1 MAIRDENEM
10 IIESRPSALDIH
22 ELTLRESFDR
32 AWRESHEVNKGPY
45 IPPEPIEIPRVEI
58 DFSMNEQCELDLKL
72 KLQRRYFQAI
82 KDSQEA
88 MRSVYEKIQ
97 SKLEDEIDEI
107 DEMAISM
114 ELQTNSYAYF
124 SRLDRDGW
132 GYDPVEIG
140 KVIADLPEGQRVIR
154 TERAV
159 RAPHR
164 LSLIVADKSQAELEE
179 IAKEKLMKARE
190 NEINLLKS
198 RLAKLISDHQAL
210 AKEYRQELAQIIS
223 FNDFLSVPREFSKAI

>member
-45 IPPEPIEIPRVEI
+45 IPPEPFEIPRVEI
-58 DFSMNEQCELDLKL
+58 DFSMNEECELDLKL

-97 SKLEDEIDEI
+97 SKLENEI

-114 ELQTNSYAYF
+114 ELQTNTYDYYT
-124 SRLDRDGW
+124 RLDRDGW

-140 KVIADLPEGQRVIR
+140 KVIADLPEGQRVVR

-198 RLAKLISDHQAL
+198 RLAKLISDHQKI
-210 AKEYRQELAQIIS
+210 AKEYKQELAQISS
-223 FNDFLSVPREFSKAI
+223 FNDFLSVPREFSKTI

>member
-1 MAIRDENEM
+1 MSIRDEHEM
-10 IIESRPSALDIH
+10 LIEHKPSALDIH

-32 AWRESHEVNKGPY
+32 AWRESHEVKRSPY
-45 IPPEPIEIPRVEI
+45 IPPEPFEIPRVEI
-58 DFSMNEQCELDLKL
+58 DFSMNEKCELDLKL

-97 SKLEDEIDEI
+97 SKLEDEIDE
-107 DEMAISM
+107 MAILM

-140 KVIADLPEGQRVIR
+140 KVIADLPEGQRVVR

-198 RLAKLISDHQAL
+198 RLAKLISDHQTL

-223 FNDFLSVPREFSKAI
+223 FNDYLSVPREFSKAV

>member
-1 MAIRDENEM
+1 MSIRNEHEM
-10 IIESRPSALDIH
+10 LIEHKPSALDIH

-32 AWRESHEVNKGPY
+32 AWRESHEVKRSPY
-45 IPPEPIEIPRVEI
+45 IPPEPLEIPRVEI
-58 DFSMNEQCELDLKL
+58 DFSMNEECELDLKL

-97 SKLEDEIDEI
+97 SKLEDEIDE
-107 DEMAISM
+107 MAILM
-114 ELQTNSYAYF
+114 ELQTNPYAYF

-140 KVIADLPEGQRVIR
+140 KVIADLPEGQRVVR

-198 RLAKLISDHQAL
+198 RLAKLISDHQKI
-210 AKEYRQELAQIIS
+210 AKEYKQELAQISS
-223 FNDFLSVPREFSKAI
+223 FNDFLSVPREFSKTI

>member
-1 MAIRDENEM
+1 MSIRDKNEM
-10 IIESRPSALDIH
+10 LVENKPSALDIYQ
-22 ELTLRESFDR
+22 LTLRESFDK
-32 AWRESHEVNKGPY
+32 AWRESHEVKEGTY
-45 IPPEPIEIPRVEI
+45 IPPEPLEIPVPEV
-58 DFSMNEQCELDLKL
+58 DFSMNKRCELDEKL
-72 KLQRRYFQAI
+72 GLQRRYFEYL

-88 MRSVYEKIQ
+88 MSSVYEEIQ
-97 SKLEDEIDEI
+97 SKLEDEIDE
-107 DEMAISM
+107 MAILM
-114 ELQTNSYAYF
+114 ELQINPSAYF

-140 KVIADLPEGQRVIR
+140 KVIAGLPEGQRVVR
-154 TERAV
+154 TERAI

-210 AKEYRQELAQIIS
+210 AKEYKQELAQIIS
-223 FNDFLSVPREFSKAI
+223 FNDFLSVPREFSKAV

>member
-1 MAIRDENEM
+1 MIRNEHEM
-10 IIESRPSALDIH
+10 LIEHRPSALDIH

-45 IPPEPIEIPRVEI
+45 IPPEPLEIPRVEI
-58 DFSMNEQCELDLKL
+58 DFSMNERCELDLKL

-97 SKLEDEIDEI
+97 SKLEDEIDE
-107 DEMAISM
+107 MVISM

-140 KVIADLPEGQRVIR
+140 KVIADLPEGQRVVR

-198 RLAKLISDHQAL
+198 RLA
-210 AKEYRQELAQIIS
+210 
-223 FNDFLSVPREFSKAI
+223 

>member
-1 MAIRDENEM
+1 MSIRNEHEM
-10 IIESRPSALDIH
+10 IVENRPSALDIH

-58 DFSMNEQCELDLKL
+58 DFSMNEECELDLKL
-72 KLQRRYFQAI
+72 KLQRKYF
-82 KDSQEA
+82 KDLRDSQEA

-97 SKLEDEIDEI
+97 SKLEDEIDE
-107 DEMAISM
+107 MAILM
-114 ELQTNSYAYF
+114 ELQTNTYDYYT
-124 SRLDRDGW
+124 RLDRDGW
-132 GYDPVEIG
+132 GYDHSEIG
-140 KVIADLPEGQRVIR
+140 KVIADLPEGQRLIR

-198 RLAKLISDHQAL
+198 RLAKLISDHQKI
-210 AKEYRQELAQIIS
+210 AKEYKQELAQISS
-223 FNDFLSVPREFSKAI
+223 FNDFLSVPREFSKTV

>member
-1 MAIRDENEM
+1 MSIRNEHEM
-10 IIESRPSALDIH
+10 IVENRPSALDIH

-32 AWRESHEVNKGPY
+32 AWRESHEVKRSPY
-45 IPPEPIEIPRVEI
+45 IPPEPFEIPRVEI
-58 DFSMNEQCELDLKL
+58 DFSMNDECELDLKL
-72 KLQRRYFQAI
+72 KLQRKYF
-82 KDSQEA
+82 KDLRDSQKA
-88 MRSVYEKIQ
+88 MNRVYEKLQ
-97 SKLEDEIDEI
+97 SKLENEI
-107 DEMAISM
+107 DEMAILM
-114 ELQTNSYAYF
+114 ELQTNTYDYYT
-124 SRLDRDGW
+124 RLDRDGW

-154 TERAV
+154 TERAI

-223 FNDFLSVPREFSKAI
+223 FNDFLSVPREFSKAV

>member
-1 MAIRDENEM
+1 MSIRDEHEM
-10 IIESRPSALDIH
+10 IIENKPSALDIH
-22 ELTLRESFDR
+22 ELSLRESFDR
-32 AWRESHEVNKGPY
+32 AWRESHEVKRSPY
-45 IPPEPIEIPRVEI
+45 IPPEPFEIPRVEI
-58 DFSMNEQCELDLKL
+58 DFSMNEECELDLKL
-72 KLQRRYFQAI
+72 KLQRKYF
-82 KDSQEA
+82 KDLRDSQKA
-88 MRSVYEKIQ
+88 MNRVYEKLQ
-97 SKLEDEIDEI
+97 SKLENEV
-107 DEMAISM
+107 DEMAILM
-114 ELQTNSYAYF
+114 ELQTNTYDYYT
-124 SRLDRDGW
+124 RLDRDGW
-132 GYDPVEIG
+132 GYDHSEIG
-140 KVIADLPEGQRVIR
+140 KVIADLPEGQRLIR

-223 FNDFLSVPREFSKAI
+223 FNDFLSVPREFSKAV

>member
-1 MAIRDENEM
+1 MV
-10 IIESRPSALDIH
+10 ALG
-22 ELTLRESFDR
+22 LTIQALRESFDR
-32 AWRESHEVNKGPY
+32 AWRESHEVKRSPY
-45 IPPEPIEIPRVEI
+45 IPPEPLEIPRVEI
-58 DFSMNEQCELDLKL
+58 DFSMNEECELDLKL

-97 SKLEDEIDEI
+97 SKLEDEIDE
-107 DEMAISM
+107 MAILM
-114 ELQTNSYAYF
+114 ELQTNPYAYF

-140 KVIADLPEGQRVIR
+140 KVIADLPEGQRVVR

-198 RLAKLISDHQAL
+198 RLAKLISDHQKI
-210 AKEYRQELAQIIS
+210 AKEYKQELAQISS
-223 FNDFLSVPREFSKAI
+223 FNDFLSVPREFSKTI

>member
-1 MAIRDENEM
+1 MAIRDEHEM
-10 IIESRPSALDIH
+10 IIENKPSALDIH
-22 ELTLRESFDR
+22 ELSLRESFDR

-58 DFSMNEQCELDLKL
+58 DFSMNEECELDLKL
-72 KLQRRYFQAI
+72 KLQRKYFQAI

-97 SKLEDEIDEI
+97 SKLEDEIDE
-107 DEMAISM
+107 MAILM
-114 ELQTNSYAYF
+114 ELQTNSCAYF

-223 FNDFLSVPREFSKAI
+223 FNDFLSVSREFSKAV

>member
-1 MAIRDENEM
+1 MSICNEHEM
-10 IIESRPSALDIH
+10 LIEHKPSALDIH

-32 AWRESHEVNKGPY
+32 AWRESHEVKRSPY
-45 IPPEPIEIPRVEI
+45 IPPEPLEIPRVEI
-58 DFSMNEQCELDLKL
+58 DFSMNEECELDLKL

-97 SKLEDEIDEI
+97 SKLEDEIDE
-107 DEMAISM
+107 MAILM
-114 ELQTNSYAYF
+114 ELQTNPYAYF

-140 KVIADLPEGQRVIR
+140 KVIADLPEGQRVVR

-198 RLAKLISDHQAL
+198 RLAKLISDHQKI
-210 AKEYRQELAQIIS
+210 AKEYKQELAQISS
-223 FNDFLSVPREFSKAI
+223 FNDFLSVPREFSKTI

>member
-1 MAIRDENEM
+1 MIRDEHEM
-10 IIESRPSALDIH
+10 IIENKPSALDIH
-22 ELTLRESFDR
+22 ELSLRESFDR
-32 AWRESHEVNKGPY
+32 AWRESHEVKRSPY
-45 IPPEPIEIPRVEI
+45 IPPEPLEIPRVEI
-58 DFSMNEQCELDLKL
+58 DFSMNEECELDLKL

-97 SKLEDEIDEI
+97 SKLEDEIDE
-107 DEMAISM
+107 MAILM

-140 KVIADLPEGQRVIR
+140 KVIADLPEGQKVVR

-198 RLAKLISDHQAL
+198 RLAKLISDHQKI
-210 AKEYRQELAQIIS
+210 AKEYKQELAQISS
-223 FNDFLSVPREFSKAI
+223 FNDFLSVPREFSKTI

>member
-1 MAIRDENEM
+1 MSIRNEHEM
-10 IIESRPSALDIH
+10 LIEHKPSALDIH

-32 AWRESHEVNKGPY
+32 AWRESHEVKRSPY
-45 IPPEPIEIPRVEI
+45 IPPEPLEIPRVEI
-58 DFSMNEQCELDLKL
+58 DFSMNEECELDLKL

-97 SKLEDEIDEI
+97 SKLEDEIDE
-107 DEMAISM
+107 MAILM
-114 ELQTNSYAYF
+114 ELQTNPYAYF

-140 KVIADLPEGQRVIR
+140 KVIADLPEGQKVVR

-198 RLAKLISDHQAL
+198 RLAKLISDHQKI
-210 AKEYRQELAQIIS
+210 AKEYKQELAQISS
-223 FNDFLSVPREFSKAI
+223 FNDFLSVPREFSKTI

>member
-1 MAIRDENEM
+1 MSIRNEHEM
-10 IIESRPSALDIH
+10 IVENRPSALDIH

-58 DFSMNEQCELDLKL
+58 DFSMNEECELDLKL
-72 KLQRRYFQAI
+72 KLQRKYF
-82 KDSQEA
+82 KDLRDSQEA

-97 SKLEDEIDEI
+97 SKLENEI
-107 DEMAISM
+107 DEMAILM
-114 ELQTNSYAYF
+114 ELQTNTYDYYT
-124 SRLDRDGW
+124 RLDRDGW

-198 RLAKLISDHQAL
+198 RLAKLISDHQKI
-210 AKEYRQELAQIIS
+210 AKEYKQELAQISS
-223 FNDFLSVPREFSKAI
+223 FNDFLSVPREFSKTI

>member
-1 MAIRDENEM
+1 MIRDEHEM
-10 IIESRPSALDIH
+10 IIENKPSALDIH
-22 ELTLRESFDR
+22 ELSLRESFDR
-32 AWRESHEVNKGPY
+32 AWRESHEVKRSPY
-45 IPPEPIEIPRVEI
+45 IPPEPLEIPRVEI
-58 DFSMNEQCELDLKL
+58 DFSMNEECELDLKL

-97 SKLEDEIDEI
+97 SKLENEI

-114 ELQTNSYAYF
+114 ELQTNTYDYYT
-124 SRLDRDGW
+124 RLDRDGW

-140 KVIADLPEGQRVIR
+140 KVIADLPEGQRVVR

-198 RLAKLISDHQAL
+198 RLAKLISDHQKI
-210 AKEYRQELAQIIS
+210 AKEYKQELAQISS
-223 FNDFLSVPREFSKAI
+223 FNDFLSVPREFSKTI

>member
-45 IPPEPIEIPRVEI
+45 IPPEPFEIPRVEI
-58 DFSMNEQCELDLKL
+58 DFSMNEECELDLKL
-72 KLQRRYFQAI
+72 KLQRKYF
-82 KDSQEA
+82 KDLRNSQEA

-97 SKLEDEIDEI
+97 SKLENEI
-107 DEMAISM
+107 DEMAILM

-140 KVIADLPEGQRVIR
+140 KVIADLPEGQRVVR

-198 RLAKLISDHQAL
+198 RLAKLISDHQKI
-210 AKEYRQELAQIIS
+210 AKEYKQELAQISS
-223 FNDFLSVPREFSKAI
+223 FNDFLSVPREFSKTI

>member
-1 MAIRDENEM
+1 MTIQA
-10 IIESRPSALDIH
+10 
-22 ELTLRESFDR
+22 LRESFDR
-32 AWRESHEVNKGPY
+32 AWRESHEVKRSPY
-45 IPPEPIEIPRVEI
+45 IPPEPLEIPRVEI
-58 DFSMNEQCELDLKL
+58 DFSMNEECELDLKL

-97 SKLEDEIDEI
+97 SKLEDEIDE
-107 DEMAISM
+107 MAILM
-114 ELQTNSYAYF
+114 ELQTNPYAYF

-140 KVIADLPEGQRVIR
+140 KVIADLPEGQRVVR

-198 RLAKLISDHQAL
+198 RLAKLISDHQKI
-210 AKEYRQELAQIIS
+210 AKEYKQELAQISS
-223 FNDFLSVPREFSKAI
+223 FNDFLSVPREFSKTI

>member
-1 MAIRDENEM
+1 MIRDEHEM
-10 IIESRPSALDIH
+10 IIENKPSALDIH
-22 ELTLRESFDR
+22 ELSLRESFDR
-32 AWRESHEVNKGPY
+32 AWRESHEVKRSPY
-45 IPPEPIEIPRVEI
+45 IPPEPLEIPRVEI
-58 DFSMNEQCELDLKL
+58 DFSMNEECELDLKL
-72 KLQRRYFQAI
+72 KLQRRYFQSI

-97 SKLEDEIDEI
+97 SKLEDEIDE
-107 DEMAISM
+107 MAILM

-140 KVIADLPEGQRVIR
+140 KVIADLPEGQRVVR

-198 RLAKLISDHQAL
+198 RLAKLISDHQKI
-210 AKEYRQELAQIIS
+210 AKEYKQELAQISS
-223 FNDFLSVPREFSKAI
+223 FNDFLSVPREFSKTI

>member
-1 MAIRDENEM
+1 MIRDEHEM
-10 IIESRPSALDIH
+10 IIENKPSALDIH
-22 ELTLRESFDR
+22 ELSLRESFDR
-32 AWRESHEVNKGPY
+32 AWRESHEVKRSPY
-45 IPPEPIEIPRVEI
+45 IPPEPLEIPRVEI
-58 DFSMNEQCELDLKL
+58 DFSMNEECELDLKL

-97 SKLEDEIDEI
+97 SKLEDEIDE
-107 DEMAISM
+107 MAILM

-140 KVIADLPEGQRVIR
+140 KVIADLPEGQRVVR

-198 RLAKLISDHQAL
+198 RLAKLISDHQKI
-210 AKEYRQELAQIIS
+210 AKEYKQELAQISS
-223 FNDFLSVPREFSKAI
+223 FNDFLSVPREFSKTI

>member
-1 MAIRDENEM
+1 
-10 IIESRPSALDIH
+10 
-22 ELTLRESFDR
+22 
-32 AWRESHEVNKGPY
+32 
-45 IPPEPIEIPRVEI
+45 
-58 DFSMNEQCELDLKL
+58 
-72 KLQRRYFQAI
+72 
-82 KDSQEA
+82 

-97 SKLEDEIDEI
+97 SKLEDEIDE
-107 DEMAISM
+107 MVISM

-140 KVIADLPEGQRVIR
+140 KVIAA
-154 TERAV
+154 ERAV

-198 RLAKLISDHQAL
+198 RLAKLISEVA
-210 AKEYRQELAQIIS
+210 
-223 FNDFLSVPREFSKAI
+223 

>member
-1 MAIRDENEM
+1 MIRDEHEM
-10 IIESRPSALDIH
+10 IIENKPSALDIH
-22 ELTLRESFDR
+22 ELSLRESFDR
-32 AWRESHEVNKGPY
+32 AWRESHEVKRSPY
-45 IPPEPIEIPRVEI
+45 IPPEPLEIPRVEI
-58 DFSMNEQCELDLKL
+58 DFSMNEECELDLKL

-97 SKLEDEIDEI
+97 SKLENEI

-114 ELQTNSYAYF
+114 ELQTNTYDYYT
-124 SRLDRDGW
+124 RLDRDGW

-140 KVIADLPEGQRVIR
+140 KVIADLPEGQRVVR

-159 RAPHR
+159 RAPYR

-198 RLAKLISDHQAL
+198 RLAKLISDHQKI
-210 AKEYRQELAQIIS
+210 AKEYKQELAQISS
-223 FNDFLSVPREFSKAI
+223 FNDFLSVPREFSKTI